1 VQNVKNDIFKPSED
15 EDESENFQGRN
26 QEIVNKSKH
35 LKDKNSNKIIIQN
48 KHGKSNLLQSLNV
61 NKLNSINNEEESICV
76 NYKEIIEEKFNIIRE
91 LKKNIEF
98 EISKIVLCNLCKR
111 KFANKAHYLRHVN
124 LSELHKKN
132 SIKFN

>member
-1 VQNVKNDIFKPSED
+1 MQNVKNDIFKPSED